1 MVWFPSR
8 FTRSGVVRGCA
19 ALAFAA
25 CVWATA
31 WPEPE
36 PLQKL
41 FVLVLMLCVT
51 AALLCA
57 TLRFAFSLLL
67 GGGLF
72 FALRFVSDL
81 KESYLETALMPA
93 DFVYYA
99 RSSLI
104 ATLRHYP
111 HLYLLSVGVLLLV
124 PLVLVLAWK
133 LDRPLLAQRRGRRRA
148 AWRVGG
154 VLLCAATFRVCLLPA
169 GPFATLHNRN
179 VWDKLS
185 DDAQLT
191 NFFVNLNDA
200 GVTMPAMSDDAA
212 AQRQWGATANGE
224 LGARPAPYPD
234 IVQVLEES
242 TFDPSIFTACDV
254 PGCKFAMFQRDAR
267 TRGTGVLRTHTFG
280 GGTWVSEFAVHTG
293 LPQDIFG
300 SGGMYAPFVL
310 APHVHDTLPDLLR
323 RLGYLTIAIYP
334 TNGAFLNGRDA
345 YRAYGFDHLYGA
357 GELGLDEWE
366 ETDEQMFAAAKRVYD
381 KVKEPG
387 QPVFVMI
394 LTINQ
399 HGPHDDN
406 PMSKLPL
413 PFRDMV
419 HGLSGKDE
427 SALDFD
433 TYLWRLHDSD
443 VAMQALEHD
452 FLDRGEPTVL
462 VHFGDHQPSFDG
474 LIRPLVRTLPPA
486 LQPERDFLT
495 YYMIKSNFA
504 GPPLPNY
511 PALDI
516 AFLPTM
522 VLQAAGLPADPYFSA
537 ATELRERCQ
546 GRFDDCPDKALLA
559 SYYAWIFGRLHVYE

>member
-1 MVWFPSR
+1 MVRFPSR
-8 FTRSGVVRGCA
+8 FTRSGVVRACA
-19 ALAFAA
+19 VLAFAA
-25 CVWATA
+25 CAWATV

-41 FVLVLMLCVT
+41 FVLVLLLFVA

-57 TLRFAFSLLL
+57 TVRLAFSLLL

-72 FALRFVSDL
+72 LALRFISNL
-81 KESYLETALMPA
+81 KETYLETALMPA

-99 RSSLI
+99 RSSLV

-111 HLYLLSVGVLLLV
+111 HLYLLAAGVLLLV
-124 PLVLVLAWK
+124 PLLLVLAWR
-133 LDRPLLAQRRGRRRA
+133 LDRPLFARRHGWSGV
-148 AWRVGG
+148 AWRVVGM
-154 VLLCAATFRVCLLPA
+154 LLCVVAFRACLLPE
-169 GPFATLHNRN
+169 GPFAGLHDRN

-191 NFFVNLNDA
+191 NFFINLNDA
-200 GVTMPAMSDDAA
+200 GVKVPAMSDDGT
-212 AQRQWGATANGE
+212 AQREWDATASGRP
-224 LGARPAPYPD
+224 GTWPAPYPD

-242 TFDPSIFTACDV
+242 TFDPSIFAACDV
-254 PGCKFAMFQRDAR
+254 PGCKFALFQTDAR
-267 TRGTGVLRTHTFG
+267 TRGTGLLRTHTWG

-300 SGGMYAPFVL
+300 AGGMYAPFVL

-334 TNGAFLNGRDA
+334 TNSDFLNGRDA

-357 GELGLDEWE
+357 EELGLDEWE
-366 ETDEQMFAAAKRVYD
+366 ETDAQMFAAAKRVYD
-381 KVKEPG
+381 NVKKPG

-406 PMSKLPL
+406 PMAKLP
-413 PFRDMV
+413 PPWRNMV
-419 HGLSGKDE
+419 QGLSGKDE

-443 VAMQALEHD
+443 VAMQGLEND
-452 FLDRGEPTVL
+452 FLDREQPTVL

-474 LIRPLVRTLPPA
+474 LIRPLARTLPPA
-486 LQPERDFLT
+486 LVPERDFLT

-504 GPPLPNY
+504 GPPLPGY

-537 ATELRERCQ
+537 ATTLRERCQ
-546 GRFDDCPDKALLA
+546 GRFDDCPDRALLA
-559 SYYAWIFGRLHVYE
+559 SYYAWIFRRLHVYE

>member
-1 MVWFPSR
+1 MVRFPSR
-8 FTRSGVVRGCA
+8 FTRSGVVRVGA
-19 ALAFAA
+19 ALAFVA
-25 CVWATA
+25 CAWATA

-36 PLQKL
+36 PLQRL
-41 FVLVLMLCVT
+41 FVLVLMLCATGV
-51 AALLCA
+51 LFCA
-57 TLRFAFSLLL
+57 SLRLAFALLL

-72 FALRFVSDL
+72 FALRFISDL

-111 HLYLLSVGVLLLV
+111 HLYLLTVGVLLLV
-124 PLVLVLAWK
+124 PLLLVLAWK
-133 LDRPLLAQRRGRRRA
+133 LDRPLFAQRRGSGGA
-148 AWRVGG
+148 AWRIVG
-154 VLLCAATFRVCLLPA
+154 VLLCAVAFRVCLLPA
-169 GPFATLHNRN
+169 GPFASLHNRN

-191 NFFVNLNDA
+191 NFFVNLNDS
-200 GVTMPAMSDDAA
+200 GVTLPAMADEASAERD
-212 AQRQWGATANGE
+212 WGATAQ
-224 LGARPAPYPD
+224 GAPGTRPAPYPD

-242 TFDPSIFTACDV
+242 TFDPSIFTACGV
-254 PGCKFAMFQRDAR
+254 PGCRFAMFLPDAR
-267 TRGTGVLRTHTFG
+267 TRGTGLLRTHTFG

-293 LPQDIFG
+293 MPQDIFG
-300 SGGMYAPFVL
+300 PGGMYAPFVL

-366 ETDEQMFAAAKRVYD
+366 ETDAQMFAAAKRVYD
-381 KVKEPG
+381 KVKKPG

-406 PMSKLPL
+406 PMAKLPL
-413 PFRDMV
+413 PWRNMV
-419 HGLSGKDE
+419 QGLSGKDE

-443 VAMQALEHD
+443 VAMQGLEHD

-474 LIRPLVRTLPPA
+474 LIRPLARTLPPA
-486 LQPERDFLT
+486 LRPERDFLT

-537 ATELRERCQ
+537 ATALRDRCQ
-546 GRFDDCPDKALLA
+546 GRYDDCPDKALLA
-559 SYYAWIFGRLHVYE
+559 SYYAWIFRRLHVYE

>member
-1 MVWFPSR
+1 MIRFPSHR
-8 FTRSGVVRGCA
+8 MRSSVVRVLA
-19 ALAFAA
+19 ALAFAGCA
-25 CVWATA
+25 WTTV
-31 WPEPE
+31 WPEPAV
-36 PLQKL
+36 LQKL
-41 FVLVLMLCVT
+41 FVLVLMLF
-51 AALLCA
+51 AAGALLCA
-57 TLRFAFSLLL
+57 TGRLACSLLL

-72 FALRFVSDL
+72 LGLRFISAL
-81 KESYLETALMPA
+81 KENYLETALMPA

-111 HLYLLSVGVLLLV
+111 HLYLLGVGVMVLV
-124 PLVLVLAWK
+124 PSVLALAWK
-133 LDRPLLAQRRGRRRA
+133 LDRPLFAWRRGWGQA
-148 AWRVGG
+148 AWRTGG
-154 VLLCAATFRVCLLPA
+154 VLLCAVGFRLCLLPG
-169 GPFATLHNRN
+169 GPFASLHHRD

-191 NFFVNLNDA
+191 NFFVNIDDD
-200 GVTMPAMSDDAA
+200 GVRMPAMADDAA
-212 AQRQWGATANGE
+212 AQRQWAATEHAGP
-224 LGARPAPYPD
+224 GARPAPYPD

-242 TFDPSIFTACDV
+242 TFDPSIFAACDV
-254 PGCKFAMFQRDAR
+254 PSCRFAMFRPDAD
-267 TRGTGVLRTHTFG
+267 TRGSGLLRTHTWG
-280 GGTWVSEFAVHTG
+280 GGTWVSEFAVYTG

-300 SGGMYAPFVL
+300 AGGMYAPFVL

-366 ETDEQMFAAAKRVYD
+366 ETDAQMFAAAKRVYD
-381 KVKEPG
+381 EVKKPG
-387 QPVFVMI
+387 QPVLVMI

-406 PMSKLPL
+406 PMAKLPPPWRNL
-413 PFRDMV
+413 VR
-419 HGLSGKDE
+419 GLAGKGE

-443 VAMQALEHD
+443 VAMRRLEHD
-452 FLDRGEPTVL
+452 FLDRRQPTVL
-462 VHFGDHQPSFDG
+462 VHFGDHEPSFDG
-474 LIRPLVRTLPPA
+474 LIRPLARTLPPA
-486 LQPERDFLT
+486 LAPERDFLT

-504 GPPLPNY
+504 GPPLPSY

-522 VLQAAGLPADPYFSA
+522 VLQAAGLPADSYFSA
-537 ATELRERCQ
+537 ATALRDRCQ

-559 SYYAWIFGRLHVYE
+559 SYYAWIFHRLHVYE

>member
-1 MVWFPSR
+1 MIWFPSR
-8 FTRSGVVRGCA
+8 FTRSGVVRVLA
-19 ALAFAA
+19 AVVFAG
-25 CVWATA
+25 CVWATV
-31 WPEPE
+31 WLEPA

-41 FVLVLMLCVT
+41 FVLVLLLFTVG
-51 AALLCA
+51 ALLCA
-57 TLRFAFSLLL
+57 TARVAFALVL

-72 FALRFVSDL
+72 YALRFISDL
-81 KESYLETALMPA
+81 KENYLETALMPV

-111 HLYLLSVGVLLLV
+111 HLYLLGVGLSVLV

-133 LDRPLLAQRRGRRRA
+133 LDRPLFAPRRGWGKA
-148 AWRVGG
+148 AWRIVG
-154 VLLCAATFRVCLLPA
+154 VLLCVVAFRMCLLPE
-169 GPFATLHNRN
+169 GPFARLHNRD

-191 NFFVNLNDA
+191 NFFININDD
-200 GVTMPAMSDDAA
+200 GVTMPAMSDDAT
-212 AQRQWGATANGE
+212 AQREWAVTANVKPGT
-224 LGARPAPYPD
+224 RQAPYPD

-242 TFDPSIFTACDV
+242 TFDPSIFAACDV
-254 PGCKFAMFQRDAR
+254 PGCRFALFQPDAH
-267 TRGTGVLRTHTFG
+267 TRNTGLLHTHTWG

-300 SGGMYAPFVL
+300 VGGMYAPFVL
-310 APHVHDTLPDLLR
+310 APHVRGTLPDLLR

-334 TNGAFLNGRDA
+334 TNSDFLNGRDA

-357 GELGLDEWE
+357 DELGLDEWD
-366 ETDEQMFAAAKRVYD
+366 ETDAQMFAAAKKVYD
-381 KVKEPG
+381 KVKKPG

-406 PMSKLPL
+406 PMDKLPL
-413 PFRDMV
+413 PWRNMV
-419 HGLSGKDE
+419 QGLNGKDE

-443 VAMQALEHD
+443 VAMQGLEHD
-452 FLDRGEPTVL
+452 FLDRDQPTVL

-474 LIRPLVRTLPPA
+474 LIRPLARTLLPA
-486 LQPERDFLT
+486 LMPQRDFLT
-495 YYMIKSNFA
+495 YYMVKSNFA
-504 GPPLPNY
+504 GPPLPSY
-511 PALDI
+511 PVLDI

-537 ATELRERCQ
+537 ATALRERCQ

-559 SYYAWIFGRLHVYE
+559 SYYAWIFRQLHVYE

>member
-1 MVWFPSR
+1 M
-8 FTRSGVVRGCA
+8 RSSAVRVLA
-19 ALAFAA
+19 ALAFAGCA
-25 CVWATA
+25 WATV
-31 WPEPE
+31 WPEPAA
-36 PLQKL
+36 LQKL
-41 FVLVLMLCVT
+41 FVLVLMLF
-51 AALLCA
+51 AAGALLCA
-57 TLRFAFSLLL
+57 TGRLAVSLLL

-72 FALRFVSDL
+72 VALRFISAL
-81 KESYLETALMPA
+81 KENYLETALMPA

-111 HLYLLSVGVLLLV
+111 HLYLLGVGVLVLV
-124 PLVLVLAWK
+124 PSVLALAWK
-133 LDRPLLAQRRGRRRA
+133 LDRPLFAWRRGWGRV
-148 AWRVGG
+148 AWRTGG
-154 VLLCAATFRVCLLPA
+154 LLLCAVGFRLCLLPD
-169 GPFATLHNRN
+169 GPFASLHHRD

-191 NFFVNLNDA
+191 NFFVNIDDD
-200 GVTMPAMSDDAA
+200 GVRMPAMSDDAA
-212 AQRQWGATANGE
+212 AQRQWAATAHAGP
-224 LGARPAPYPD
+224 GARSAPYPD

-242 TFDPSIFTACDV
+242 TFDPSIFAACDV
-254 PGCKFAMFQRDAR
+254 PSCRFAMFRPDAD
-267 TRGTGVLRTHTFG
+267 TRGSGLLRTHTWG

-300 SGGMYAPFVL
+300 AGGMYAPFVL

-366 ETDEQMFAAAKRVYD
+366 ETDAQMFAAAKRVYD
-381 KVKEPG
+381 KVKKPG

-406 PMSKLPL
+406 PMAKLPPPWRNL
-413 PFRDMV
+413 VR
-419 HGLSGKDE
+419 GLAGKGE

-443 VAMQALEHD
+443 VAMRGLEHD
-452 FLDRGEPTVL
+452 FLDRRQPTVL
-462 VHFGDHQPSFDG
+462 VHFGDHEPSFDG
-474 LIRPLVRTLPPA
+474 LIRPLARTLPPA
-486 LQPERDFLT
+486 LVPERDFLT

-504 GPPLPNY
+504 GPPLPSY

-537 ATELRERCQ
+537 ATALRDRCQ

-559 SYYAWIFGRLHVYE
+559 SYYAWIFHRLHVYE